1 MNRQDDETDE
11 QYAQRKKML
20 EGQLEELKRFINELD
35 QFTVGLSID
44 GEQQRAFIDFAYT
57 AIPGTKLAADIA
69 ANNNAKTNFAGFV
82 QPDAAMTLTFASKMT
97 SADAAQ
103 LDQMVETLRK
113 QAGDAIDDEEKIES
127 ADAKEK
133 IKAGVNDFID
143 AIKSTLEAGT
153 IDGGASLM
161 LEPDALTFTAGGF
174 IADPAKVE
182 SGLKKIAE
190 AAKEQEKDKM
200 PEVNWAAEK
209 HGDVTFHTLQAPVP
223 EEEEEQRRLFG
234 ENLDI
239 AVGIGQKAVYFALG
253 RNAMDEVKKV
263 IDASAAAPNKPTAPM
278 ELTLS
283 LGQIMTAA
291 QSFADDDDKPQI
303 EMIANMLANEANG
316 RDHVRMVGQPIENG
330 IRMRLEAEEGV
341 LRAIG
346 MAAMQAQMQ
355 AAGGGF

>member
-1 MNRQDDETDE
+1 
-11 QYAQRKKML
+11 
-20 EGQLEELKRFINELD
+20 
-35 QFTVGLSID
+35 
-44 GEQQRAFIDFAYT
+44 
-57 AIPGTKLAADIA
+57 
-69 ANNNAKTNFAGFV
+69 
-82 QPDAAMTLTFASKMT
+82 
-97 SADAAQ
+97 
-103 LDQMVETLRK
+103 
-113 QAGDAIDDEEKIES
+113 
-127 ADAKEK
+127 
-133 IKAGVNDFID
+133 
-143 AIKSTLEAGT
+143 
-153 IDGGASLM
+153 
-161 LEPDALTFTAGGF
+161 
-174 IADPAKVE
+174 
-182 SGLKKIAE
+182 
-190 AAKEQEKDKM
+190 M

-291 QSFADDDDKPQI
+291 QSFADEDDKPQI